1 MGAILAQK
9 DKYEKKQMI
18 SVWSKA
24 FDKCQINYAATDKEL
39 LVVVKG
45 IENHIHFLLGKPF
58 VLKTDRKTLTCLWV
72 PKNSTGRILR

>member
-9 DKYEKKQMI
+9 DKYEEKQMI

-58 VLKTDRKTLTCLWV
+58 VLKTDRKTPTCL
-72 PKNSTGRILR
+72 